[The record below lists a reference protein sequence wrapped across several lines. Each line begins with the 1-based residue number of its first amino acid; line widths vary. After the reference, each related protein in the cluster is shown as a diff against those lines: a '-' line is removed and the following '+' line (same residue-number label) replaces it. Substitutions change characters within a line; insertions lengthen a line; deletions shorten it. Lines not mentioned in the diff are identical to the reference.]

1 MNTMKNAVKVVM
13 AAGLM
18 VLGLG
23 LVKEAQAG
31 TNDTMKVYVTPSA
44 GSLSYAVTITSPEV
58 QGYDFSSVALG
69 ATTISTLAIEVT
81 NSGTVGEYF
90 AMAIS
95 NTSPDNWAAVPT
107 GTPGYNQFKMLGHFV
122 NHAAGQPVDSTFDV
136 NVDTMTSTYNYGT
149 GNFGQTGLTS
159 PGASNRKDLWL
170 RLTMPQ
176 TVATGLQQAMTLTIN
191 GQTN

>member
-1 MNTMKNAVKVVM
+1 MNAMSNAVKVVM
-13 AAGLM
+13 AAGLL

-23 LVKEAQAG
+23 MVKEAQAA
-31 TNDTMKVYVTPSA
+31 NPDTMKVYVTPSA

-95 NTSPDNWAAVPT
+95 NTSPDNWASIAT
-107 GTPGYNQFKMLGHFV
+107 GTPGYNQYQMLGHFV
-122 NHAAGQPVDSTFDV
+122 GHGNGQPLDSTFSTS
-136 NVDTMTSTYNYGT
+136 VDTMTATYNYGT
-149 GNFGQTGLTS
+149 GNFGQSAVTA
-159 PGASNRKDLWL
+159 PGVGNRKDLWL

-176 TVATGLQQAMTLTIN
+176 TVSTGQQQAMTLTIN